1 MNGNIT
7 ISPLTKYKRDN
18 VFETEKSTITKYQN
32 RVKGPLTERAIA
44 KFHWKLFL
52 PKKVIVFMTIY
63 CNFVVFLVISHF
75 SVKPSIVVGC
85 FTLFSLFYIVNC
97 WCWVFLFILLLPTI
111 YNTYCENQLKWK
123 TSENWEFFLKSETRK
138 SLWVRRN

>member
-1 MNGNIT
+1 MGTLHFSIWQCTKGTTCSKRKNYNYKIPKPGEG
-7 ISPLTKYKRDN
+7 SPY
-18 VFETEKSTITKYQN
+18 
-32 RVKGPLTERAIA
+32 RAIA

-52 PKKVIVFMTIY
+52 PKKMIVFMTIY

-75 SVKPSIVVGC
+75 YIQPSIVVGC
-85 FTLFSLFYIVNC
+85 LTLFSLFYIVNC
-97 WCWVFLFILLLPTI
+97 WFWVFLFILLLPTI
-111 YNTYCENQLKWK
+111 YNTYCENQLKRK